1 MLPIAEVVL
10 RLSKPINNEI
20 NNLILAGN
28 LHNLTTNCIS
38 NSYLI
43 VTICYPYPCPQA
55 SAKQLC
61 TTTQKWR
68 FRLRL
73 RY

>member
-10 RLSKPINNEI
+10 RLSKTINNEI

-43 VTICYPYPCPQA
+43 VTLCYPYPCP
-55 SAKQLC
+55 SGLS
-61 TTTQKWR
+61 
-68 FRLRL
+68 
-73 RY
+73 